1 MLIHN
6 NIDELS
12 DVYNANLFTETF
24 ENELKYSPVNGCWYK
39 YDGVIWQSDHLLYV
53 MQHAIDCTRN
63 MLLDSAGML
72 INAAKTRDSEKR
84 DLMVKKSESLTKHAK
99 SSQQK
104 NRLDAMIGLASTNAK
119 LSVHQSKFDSDDMLL
134 ALQNG
139 VFELESGVFRNAN
152 PNDMLTKQADTK
164 YVGAAYDKE
173 CEVWLN
179 FLEVVQPDSS
189 MRVWLQRFAGYCLTG
204 RIDEQILTVFHG
216 GGANGKTVFIET
228 LKRVLGSYATQA
240 QFETFCERHNDS
252 SIRNDIARLDK
263 IRLVVATEGAEG
275 SRLDESIVKQLT
287 GGDEITAR
295 FLHKE
300 FFTFT
305 PRFKIVLVT
314 NHKPVITGT
323 DHGIWRRVVLVPWL
337 VTIPEEKKDKRLV
350 EKLNLERSGILAWAL
365 EGLADY
371 LKHGLELPK
380 VIIDANSEYRADS
393 DLIGL
398 WIDDCCHVATH
409 HRVSSSD
416 LYLSYSQWAISSGHR
431 AMSQKT
437 LGDKLLE
444 RGYIKNRTTND
455 RGWDGLKIK

>member
-1 MLIHN
+1 MLIQN
-6 NIDELS
+6 DIDELS
-12 DVYNANLFTETF
+12 DVYNANLFTATF
-24 ENELKYSPVNGCWYK
+24 ENELKYSPLNGCWYQ
-39 YDGVIWQSDHLLYV
+39 YDGVIWQLDHLRYV
-53 MQHAIDCTRN
+53 MQHAIECTRN

-99 SSQQK
+99 SSQHK
-104 NRLDAMIGLASTNAK
+104 NRLDAMISLASTDAK
-119 LSVHQSKFDSDDMLL
+119 LSVNQSEFDSDDMLL

-139 VFELESGVFRNAN
+139 VFDLARGIFRDAN
-152 PNDMLTKQADTK
+152 PSDMLTKQAGTE
-164 YVGAAYDKE
+164 YVGADHDKT
-173 CEVWLN
+173 CEVWMN
-179 FLEVVQPDSS
+179 FLEMMQPDPGV
-189 MRVWLQRFAGYCLTG
+189 RVWLQRFAGYCLTG
-204 RIDEQILTVFHG
+204 RIDEQILAVFHG
-216 GGANGKTVFIET
+216 GGSNGKTVFIET

-240 QFETFCERHNDS
+240 QFDTFCVRSNDS

-263 IRLVVATEGAEG
+263 IRLVVATEGTDG
-275 SRLDESIVKQLT
+275 SRLDESLVKQIT
-287 GGDEITAR
+287 GGDEVTAR

-300 FFTFT
+300 HFTFT

-323 DHGIWRRVVLVPWL
+323 DLGIWRRIVLVPWL
-337 VTIPEEKKDKRLV
+337 VTIPNAKKDKRLS

-365 EGLADY
+365 GGLADY

-380 VIIDANSEYRADS
+380 VLIDANAEYQADS
-393 DLIGL
+393 DLIGF

-444 RGYIKNRTTND
+444 RGHIKNRTTNG
-455 RGWDGLKIK
+455 RGWDGLKLK

>member
-1 MLIHN
+1 MLIQN
-6 NIDELS
+6 NTDELS
-12 DVYNANLFTETF
+12 DVYNAKLFTATF
-24 ENELKYSPVNGCWYK
+24 ESELKYSPQSGCWYK
-39 YDGVIWQSDHLLYV
+39 YDGVIWQNDHLRYV
-53 MQHAIDCTRN
+53 MQHAIECTRN

-72 INAAKTRDSEKR
+72 INAAKTRDNEKR

-104 NRLDAMIGLASTNAK
+104 NRLDAMIGLASTDAK
-119 LSVHQSKFDSDDMLL
+119 LSVNQSEFDSDDMLL

-139 VFELESGVFRNAN
+139 VFDLARGVFRDAN
-152 PNDMLTKQADTK
+152 PSDMLTKQTGTE
-164 YVGAAYDKE
+164 YVGADYDKA
-173 CEVWLN
+173 CEVWMN
-179 FLEVVQPDSS
+179 FLEMMQPDPSV
-189 MRVWLQRFAGYCLTG
+189 RVWLQRFAGYCLTG
-204 RIDEQILTVFHG
+204 RIDEQIFTVFHG
-216 GGANGKTVFIET
+216 GGSNGKTVFIET

-240 QFETFCERHNDS
+240 QFETFCERSNDS

-263 IRLVVATEGAEG
+263 IRLVVATEGADG
-275 SRLDESIVKQLT
+275 SRLDESLIKQIT

-300 FFTFT
+300 YFTFT

-323 DHGIWRRVVLVPWL
+323 DLGIWRRVVLVPWL
-337 VTIPEEKKDKRLV
+337 VTIPNAKKDKRLW

-365 EGLADY
+365 DGLADY

-380 VIIDANSEYRADS
+380 VLIDANSEYRNDS

-398 WIDDCCHVATH
+398 WIDDCCHVANH
-409 HRVSSSD
+409 HRVSSND
-416 LYLSYSQWAISSGHR
+416 LYLSYSKWANSSGHR

-437 LGDKLLE
+437 LGDKLSE
-444 RGYIKNRTTND
+444 RGYIKNRTTNG
-455 RGWDGLKIK
+455 RGWDGLKLK